1 LTERLTGEIKLMN
14 ELWPLALA
22 IMLSPFPIIPAILLL
37 FTVHPRSTSSSFL
50 AGWFSGIV
58 VATTVFVFIGGFVE
72 AHESTPTWIAWARI
86 AAGLALVAYG
96 VEHWLTRKQP
106 KPAPKWMQSLQTA
119 TPRKAATLGFLLS
132 AANPKIV
139 LLAGSAGIAIGA
151 ASDSSGSTVALVLLF
166 SVVASLS
173 VAFPVVLYFLRGDK
187 VLTPLGKA
195 RDWLERNNAAVMAVV
210 IFVIGIVLAV
220 KGVQSF

>member
-1 LTERLTGEIKLMN
+1 VIA

-37 FTVHPRSTSSSFL
+37 FTIHPRSTSTSFL
-50 AGWFSGIV
+50 AGWFSGIL

-72 AHESTPTWIAWARI
+72 AHDSTPTWIGWVRI
-86 AAGLALVAYG
+86 AAGIALIGLG
-96 VEHWLTRKQP
+96 VGQWISRKKP
-106 KPAPKWMQSLQTA
+106 KSPPKWMQSLQTS
-119 TPRKAATLGFLLS
+119 TPRKAARLGFLLS
-132 AANPKIV
+132 AANPKIL

-151 ASDSSGSTVALVLLF
+151 AAESGASTALTVLGF

-173 VAFPVVLYFLRGDK
+173 VALPVVLYLVGGVK

-195 RDWLERNNAAVMAVV
+195 RNWLERNNAAVMAVV
-210 IFVIGIVLAV
+210 IFVIGVVLV
-220 KGVQSF
+220 SKGVQSF